1 MQEIQV
7 FLDPDLKPEQIII
20 GALNSDIGLIINPID
35 LIKTYYRPEKL
46 IRLYYSDTNLKI
58 IDPNNKRVTVRYS
71 DGQMKNFSFV
81 EVISCIHYRLL
92 HSLGV
97 NGYNDL
103 IKLLAQITPEQKIEY
118 YNGISAQ
125 KYVQKSDITILLFYS
140 SAKISQ

>member
-58 IDPNNKRVTVRYS
+58 IDLNNKRVTVRYS

-81 EVISCIHYRLL
+81 ESYILYPL
-92 HSLGV
+92 SL
-97 NGYNDL
+97 
-103 IKLLAQITPEQKIEY
+103 T
-118 YNGISAQ
+118 
-125 KYVQKSDITILLFYS
+125 T
-140 SAKISQ
+140 